1 MLIMNAKAQAAEGE
15 VGGKSNANN
24 PQSDASTSEN
34 SKE

>member
-1 MLIMNAKAQAAEGE
+1 MNAKAQAAEGE
-15 VGGKSNANN
+15 VGGESNANN